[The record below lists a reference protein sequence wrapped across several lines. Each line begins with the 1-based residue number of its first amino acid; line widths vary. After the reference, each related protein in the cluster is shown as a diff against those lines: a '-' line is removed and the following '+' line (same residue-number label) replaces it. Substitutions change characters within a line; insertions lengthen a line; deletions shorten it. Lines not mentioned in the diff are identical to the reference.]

1 MATQDVTG
9 SVNYSTPMLSVV
21 LSFYNEEDV
30 LPELIRRLRKVL
42 DAECAGQ
49 TIRDY
54 ELIFVNDASTDRSE
68 EILKEAAQ
76 GRQDLKI
83 LTMSRNFGISPCV
96 LAGMEY
102 ASGDLIVYMDADL
115 QDPPEVIPT
124 LIQTWKEQQVDVVHT
139 VRLSRAGES
148 RMKLWITQVGYFILQ
163 HVSTVH
169 LPFEAGDF
177 KLLSRRAVNH
187 LIQFKEKKPF
197 MRGLV
202 CWIGFPQATV
212 RYRREARF
220 SGKTKFPV
228 YSRKVI
234 RNFLD
239 SALISFSDVPLQF
252 SLFAG
257 FLISLGAF
265 LYLLYML
272 IATLRGQPLPT
283 WSPLMV
289 VVLLLGGTQLL
300 TIGVLGLYINSIFLE
315 TKGRP
320 NYIIDRTFGF
330 DDHHEI
336 KE

>member
-1 MATQDVTG
+1 MR
-9 SVNYSTPMLSVV
+9 LSVV

-30 LPELIRRLRKVL
+30 LPELIRRLRNVL
-42 DAECAGQ
+42 QAECDKQ
-49 TIRDY
+49 TIHDY

-76 GRQDLKI
+76 GRQNLKI

-115 QDPPEVIPT
+115 QDPPEVIPG
-124 LIQTWKEQQVDVVHT
+124 LLQTWKQEQVDVVHT
-139 VRLSRAGES
+139 VRISRAGES
-148 RMKLWITQVGYFILQ
+148 RMKLGITQIGYFILQ

-220 SGKTKFPV
+220 SGRTKFPV

-265 LYLLYML
+265 FYLIYLLFN
-272 IATLRGQPLPT
+272 ILRGYPLPD
-283 WSPLMV
+283 WSPLMAV
-289 VVLLLGGTQLL
+289 LLLLGGAQLL
-300 TIGVLGLYINSIFLE
+300 TIGVLGLYINSIYLE
-315 TKGRP
+315 TKRRP
-320 NYIIDRTFGF
+320 NYILERTFGF
-330 DDHHEI
+330 ENRSQ
-336 KE
+336 KL

>member
-1 MATQDVTG
+1 MR
-9 SVNYSTPMLSVV
+9 LSIV
-21 LSFYNEEDV
+21 LSFYNEAEV
-30 LPELIRRLRKVL
+30 LPEQIRRLRNVL
-42 DAECAGQ
+42 QAECDQQ

-54 ELIFVNDASTDRSE
+54 ELIFVNDASTDQSE
-68 EILKEAAQ
+68 EILKAAAQ
-76 GRQDLKI
+76 GYNDIKI

-115 QDPPEVIPT
+115 QDPPEVIPE
-124 LIQTWKEQQVDVVHT
+124 LLQTWRQKQVDVVHT
-139 VRLSRAGES
+139 VRISRAGES
-148 RMKLWITQVGYFILQ
+148 RLKLWITKIGYFILQ

-177 KLLSRRAVNH
+177 KLLSRRAVKH
-187 LIQFKEKKPF
+187 LLQFKEKKPF
-197 MRGLV
+197 IRGLV

-252 SLFAG
+252 SLFTG

-265 LYLLYML
+265 FYLIYLLFN
-272 IATLRGQPLPT
+272 ILRGRPLPD
-283 WSPLMV
+283 WSPLMAV
-289 VVLLLGGTQLL
+289 LLLLGGAQLL
-300 TIGVLGLYINSIFLE
+300 TIGVLGLYINSIYLE
-315 TKGRP
+315 TKRRP
-320 NYIIDRTFGF
+320 NYILERTFGF
-330 DDHHEI
+330 DNSPQ
-336 KE
+336 KL